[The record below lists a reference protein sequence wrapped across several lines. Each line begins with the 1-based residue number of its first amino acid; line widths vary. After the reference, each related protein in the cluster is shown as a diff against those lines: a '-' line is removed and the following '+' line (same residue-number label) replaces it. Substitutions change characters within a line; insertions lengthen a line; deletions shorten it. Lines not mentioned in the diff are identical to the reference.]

1 MNTDGAYQIPMSE
14 ALLPNIPVQP
24 IGYDE
29 AEVLFRYSNQSSYK
43 QISFASS
50 YIQPKK
56 DNFLRAIK
64 EGQRAPTEWQGDL
77 DVDYF
82 LGPELKNGWKIKM
95 EIHTANKV
103 ATIHN
108 TIAILNGEEEPGK
121 LK

>member
-1 MNTDGAYQIPMSE
+1 M
-14 ALLPNIPVQP
+14 ALIRFPCPKLSYLI
-24 IGYDE
+24 Y
-29 AEVLFRYSNQSSYK
+29 LFSQLATTKRKFCSGI
-43 QISFASS
+43 QISQAINKYLSLH
-50 YIQPKK
+50 YIFSLRKIR
-56 DNFLRAIK
+56 NFLRAIK